1 MGDFAGQPAH
11 PPVETCLSGDRESQI
26 PPLKALSRVLA
37 WRHAHCLSANCMNR
51 AKPNHYEDLLRSSND
66 TTSPAVNVESPQPE
80 SPVVTELLAAFSNP
94 DLDLDHIVELIA
106 CEPRLSTEILRR
118 SNSVRFGGK
127 APATD
132 IFAAIS
138 RIGIS
143 EAQNALVAL
152 RA

>member
-1 MGDFAGQPAH
+1 MI
-11 PPVETCLSGDRESQI
+11 ETNSL
-26 PPLKALSRVLA
+26 P
-37 WRHAHCLSANCMNR
+37 
-51 AKPNHYEDLLRSSND
+51 
-66 TTSPAVNVESPQPE
+66 VNVESPQAE
-80 SPVVTELLAAFSNP
+80 SEVMTELLAAFSNP
-94 DLDLDHIVELIA
+94 DLNLDHIVELIA
-106 CEPRLSTEILRR
+106 CEPALSTEILRR

-127 APATD
+127 APVTD

>member
-1 MGDFAGQPAH
+1 MI
-11 PPVETCLSGDRESQI
+11 ETNS
-26 PPLKALSRVLA
+26 
-37 WRHAHCLSANCMNR
+37 
-51 AKPNHYEDLLRSSND
+51 LL
-66 TTSPAVNVESPQPE
+66 VNVESPQAE
-80 SPVVTELLAAFSNP
+80 SEVMTELLAAFSNP
-94 DLDLDHIVELIA
+94 DLNLDHIVELIA
-106 CEPRLSTEILRR
+106 CEPALSTEILRR

>member
-1 MGDFAGQPAH
+1 MI
-11 PPVETCLSGDRESQI
+11 ETNSL
-26 PPLKALSRVLA
+26 P
-37 WRHAHCLSANCMNR
+37 
-51 AKPNHYEDLLRSSND
+51 
-66 TTSPAVNVESPQPE
+66 VNVESPQAE
-80 SPVVTELLAAFSNP
+80 SEVMTELLAAFSIP
-94 DLDLDHIVELIA
+94 DLNLDHIVELIA
-106 CEPRLSTEILRR
+106 CEPALSTEILRR

-127 APATD
+127 DPTTD

>member
-1 MGDFAGQPAH
+1 MI
-11 PPVETCLSGDRESQI
+11 ETNSL
-26 PPLKALSRVLA
+26 P
-37 WRHAHCLSANCMNR
+37 
-51 AKPNHYEDLLRSSND
+51 
-66 TTSPAVNVESPQPE
+66 VNVESPQAE
-80 SPVVTELLAAFSNP
+80 SEVMTELLAAFSNP
-94 DLDLDHIVELIA
+94 DLNLDHIVELIA
-106 CEPRLSTEILRR
+106 CEPTLSTEILRR

>member
-1 MGDFAGQPAH
+1 MNH
-11 PPVETCLSGDRESQI
+11 
-26 PPLKALSRVLA
+26 LK
-37 WRHAHCLSANCMNR
+37 
-51 AKPNHYEDLLRSSND
+51 PDHYENLLRSSNE
-66 TTSPAVNVESPQPE
+66 TTSSPVSMESPQPE
-80 SPVVTELLAAFSNP
+80 SAVVTELLAAFSNP

-106 CEPRLSTEILRR
+106 CEPTLSTEILRR

-143 EAQNALVAL
+143 EAQSALVAL

>member
-1 MGDFAGQPAH
+1 MI
-11 PPVETCLSGDRESQI
+11 ETNSL
-26 PPLKALSRVLA
+26 P
-37 WRHAHCLSANCMNR
+37 
-51 AKPNHYEDLLRSSND
+51 
-66 TTSPAVNVESPQPE
+66 VNVESPQAE
-80 SPVVTELLAAFSNP
+80 SEVMTELLAAFSNP
-94 DLDLDHIVELIA
+94 DLNLDHIVELIA
-106 CEPRLSTEILRR
+106 CEPALSTEILRR